1 MTTGLDNRDSLLLV
15 SVHVLTA
22 CYPQQHVAHG
32 ASHGLSCFL
41 IGSEEDEEMPCKRPK
56 TETKQDYE
64 EWKKKILENAAK
76 ARETRSTDSVM
87 PPSNVTAACS

>member
-1 MTTGLDNRDSLLLV
+1 MTSGLDTTGTVPCCCLSICSLPVIPSSTL
-15 SVHVLTA
+15 
-22 CYPQQHVAHG
+22 PM

-56 TETKQDYE
+56 TETNQDYE

-76 ARETRSTDSVM
+76 ARETRNTDSVM
-87 PPSNVTAACS
+87 PASNVTTACS

>member
-1 MTTGLDNRDSLLLV
+1 MLLMM
-15 SVHVLTA
+15 
-22 CYPQQHVAHG
+22 

-41 IGSEEDEEMPCKRPK
+41 TDSEEDEEMPCKRPK
-56 TETKQDYE
+56 TETTQDYE

-76 ARETRSTDSVM
+76 ARETRSTDSVV